1 MKIKLELF
9 GASKDFSNE
18 NIIEFNLKE
27 KWRSV
32 LLIRAYEKHIC
43 VNTKMQLDST
53 ECLSG

>member
-27 KWRSV
+27 KCSIKELRQEV
-32 LLIRAYEKHIC
+32 ENLKE
-43 VNTKMQLDST
+43 
-53 ECLSG
+53 